1 MTTVFLHVLSMSLT
15 ASIVILAV
23 IAARFCLRRAPK
35 KISYWLWLAVAFR
48 LCCPVSWNSPFSL
61 FSVVP
66 VQTRAEQAV
75 AELAMEETDAPIP
88 ALTDS
93 QADLPDIGSA
103 PVPELALP
111 SDEPANPVPEVI
123 SSDPETRTAEGIP
136 EHALDAPANPISL
149 GGGPDMSSAPMTP
162 ADPITPTPESPAAVF
177 PDPVPSP
184 VPTDPILTAEP
195 DESPAAE
202 PAIAEEPEASPV
214 RADRTARILFAA
226 SVVWLAGVGAML
238 IYAAASTL
246 SVRRAME
253 TAIPFEEGVWQSD
266 CIRSPFLLG
275 AIRPRIYI
283 PFGTEGDMLRYVL
296 AHERYHIRRRDSA
309 AKVFAFLLLAAHW
322 FNPFVWL
329 AFALMTRD
337 MEMSCDEYVLSTE
350 PDIRKSYS
358 YSLLSFASG
367 RRFPSPSPLS
377 FGEGDVKSRIRN
389 VLNWERPKRWV
400 TVTSILLAVTAAIF
414 CMANPMEKKAPEE
427 AEGTVEAVISD
438 DEAETEAAEEPA
450 DLFDDAGLEPPLP
463 ETFLENLTVPVP
475 DFLDAEQRNLF
486 LRAEAVFP
494 ALAGRPEILR
504 NYPPDSEPV
513 VPEEWPEVE
522 GYFPLGGRYARYA
535 DFEAMALSIF
545 TDEYFE
551 YLNVTRSPMGEP
563 YFRDVD
569 GWTYYL
575 DVGVGGSE
583 ILVDYELIESTADR
597 LLFRQ
602 INRFGNSRPEED
614 VTAYDVFAAEIEMLR
629 GEDGWRVNAFV
640 TEDGITH
647 RMDGSQPEY
656 LGTES
661 VYPEPPADDPF
672 APRFVSAKLTPSTVG
687 GTLAESE
694 VLSPTETFP
703 LYAISNTAPDGFSA
717 EVDRWRARLDS
728 PLVSDSS
735 FLLAIE
741 EIPDLIF
748 DVNPYA
754 SAESV
759 FWQGERYVIPRTFR
773 LRSEDFHILRL
784 DIGVLVWN
792 GANFGVVEACED
804 EQRFALFTDRGVWWI
819 KNSPAFTR
827 ETLMFDAYDES
838 ELSYMR
844 HANAALAAED
854 NAADTVLLLHD
865 HPDGLWHESG
875 VIGFDEDGAPVF
887 EPYRESR
894 STVSDWYTHQ
904 VITKYGSDGSMER
917 LRFAADLAD
926 GITHEA
932 NAIIEALGGITVQLD
947 NASEETDTYALNAD
961 RAERSKRLDLVN
973 RAKSLA
979 AEDLEAVLRTWVEET
994 ARSST
999 RAEIEKRLAELDYQR
1014 IQAANDMSSASA
1026 KSREYDAEI
1035 TSLRA
1040 VLDSP
1045 SSNADDRILAS
1056 DRLAA
1061 LEPLRD
1067 QQEALVERCLAVI
1080 KTCGREI
1087 TWYRAVLEA
1096 RLFTKDEAKSVADYM
1111 IRQMITDEWLEDGF
1125 RPGLEQAKTFV
1136 FLIGMMKSNAEH
1148 IPVPAAL
1155 TTLWDSE
1162 LDGIPSSNAFR
1173 VASEMFGLYPDD
1185 PAEFVPPYMAYDS
1198 TEDCYRRQSGFG
1210 LSHGYFDYEDIY
1222 AEEDENSVTVYF
1234 ELMSH
1239 TYDPERDVHVGIYA
1253 DETIDY
1259 GEYCIV
1265 FEHPENLREAEL
1277 PRIRFVKSETL
1288 ARERAENET
1297 LPADV
1302 LWEKKVR
1309 GLYADMIEERY
1320 TDASYQPTAAE
1331 LCDLDG
1337 DGVPELIVFRQ
1348 MTESSHPL
1356 DIYCIENGS
1365 VCAFA
1370 SPFDMPRS
1378 AGSMPDY
1385 DRNLSSL
1392 LDAEASPDKLIG
1404 FFRSESG
1411 TVLFGSYV
1419 GSEFY
1424 ASYRCYQF
1432 SRTSRTLRMREIF
1445 SVEWMGEWYGDETM
1459 RNRTFMNG
1467 EEIDGGREAF
1477 DRAWDGW
1484 VSDCAIAYGSFSTF
1498 ASDEWFLNNPGDS
1511 YPSPPITSWLRREW
1525 QADAF
1530 HEKGLFTPEETALV
1544 ANQLITLTMKPE
1556 WMTDGDFRSA
1566 AGIFKLFGV
1575 SDTRYGEDYPDVFL
1589 EMIHDGPSGYAIY
1602 PNDLKRLA
1610 VEFAGVPEVEFHIDD
1625 YLDNITG
1632 YDPVRG
1638 EVYVVP
1644 TEGPVPRYEPEN
1656 LTVEVR
1662 EDGTAARFAL
1672 YKVEYSMG
1680 YPRELLEKS
1689 FLGDWEITF
1698 TAQGEGKLP
1707 RMRFGLAADTPY
1719 LFRLLPPGEPP
1730 ANVYETVMDF
1740 TEYSAAQANM
1750 TVNDLTARL
1759 RDEAGGR
1766 PILLSFDRPDG
1777 LAFLLGEIAEGSQ
1790 TSFGVSGISYQGAF
1804 YPLPVGLPFR
1814 DGWFAFDDT
1823 MNGGSRAY
1831 AAPPSGGAMN
1841 TQGIVL
1847 LHDGQVW
1854 WTEND
1859 PVITGETL
1867 YIGAGDGL
1875 YYSRVNNQWFFSLT
1889 QDFSSVFYISGIRN
1903 DELFTETGGVDYAAD
1918 GLPRLVPQ
1926 TTETADAF
1934 FQERYV
1940 NLAFTNGQLYDGFR
1954 YVWKWGKITLE
1965 DWEDYLAACRSADGA
1980 EPPLFP
1986 QSAAI
1991 PVPDFL
1997 DAEQADLFRRA
2008 EQVNPAF
2015 CGVCDTLDYVLPPLT
2030 EGFFPFDNGQDD
2042 TPLMQNG
2049 NRYVPLHGRYADW
2062 ETFQK
2067 MGRSLYTEEFWAALS
2082 KPYISSDGRTYV
2094 LDSGMGGLF
2103 SLSEYELLESTV
2115 DRLLFRRIVKQALAS
2130 LDEEPTGYAC
2140 YGYLIEMVKTADGW
2154 RINAFADG
2162 AGHSIGQSGE
2172 YLYTE
2177 SNPSDGAP
2185 VIQKIPYSPVFT
2197 GLNGRTFSPFTVDL
2211 PVSWQTLAT
2220 ADLRGGAYP
2229 MVSFFTGDGSTAN
2242 AWEYLFSW
2250 LVTTNEIS
2258 WDGTELPGMRFG
2270 DDICTFEDAS
2280 GRYYSMQFALMSGS
2294 EEHWTTADGDAQS
2307 VIAEYADVLASLR
2320 PNDGYRIVHAEPG
2333 SPVVKHWAKY
2343 TAVSI
2348 PFTPAGERRF
2358 VNLPLAV
2365 PTESG
2370 SEIVPAVMFSVPDS
2384 SLWAGGTEIRRDIG
2398 IDESGATVLTFR
2410 FADSGFPFFSIRAAL
2425 IPWQEAPGPIRLL
2438 PHERHL
2444 KTCEV
2449 SVNGEI
2455 HWCRVTASFFDDE
2468 ARRTITAPGGRNR
2481 PFTQLP
2487 DEVQIALTLEA
2498 EYILSTVQ
2506 SAEPNTDSVR
2516 GNLPGNLITG
2526 GTTATDLLGRI
2537 YFEDPLTRTLRRMNA
2552 DGSHLIEL
2560 APERAGSISVFGG
2573 QVIYD
2578 NAQNAIRSVPIDG
2591 GEAVTLWQAP
2601 RDSLYAPNIG
2611 KIFVTPDGIWFGA
2624 RIDAKQRVFH
2634 MNLDGSGAR
2643 EVFTGYSL
2651 SGVDSGQVF
2660 VADSEGLY
2668 RFEPVSY
2675 DPTQIVLEQIW
2686 EGTLVSA
2693 VIDEYGIAIHSN
2705 LETIIIL
2712 DRYTLEEIYSTRC
2725 TYPEYL
2731 WADGKLSLYGYTG
2744 AHGDQWVIRQTDV
2757 RAGLT
2762 KEILTFGEEI
2772 FDSLGRTFGIT
2783 FYEYFRAPDS
2793 EAVRQAFAAEHPEL
2807 ADRNGEIWVLDQSPQ
2822 GALQAVNGEVWCFAR
2837 SVKLVRET
2845 GSTDNWL
2852 ICDGADGTVPAGLRK
2867 E

>member
-1 MTTVFLHVLSMSLT
+1 M
-15 ASIVILAV
+15 
-23 IAARFCLRRAPK
+23 
-35 KISYWLWLAVAFR
+35 
-48 LCCPVSWNSPFSL
+48 
-61 FSVVP
+61 
-66 VQTRAEQAV
+66 
-75 AELAMEETDAPIP
+75 
-88 ALTDS
+88 
-93 QADLPDIGSA
+93 
-103 PVPELALP
+103 
-111 SDEPANPVPEVI
+111 
-123 SSDPETRTAEGIP
+123 
-136 EHALDAPANPISL
+136 
-149 GGGPDMSSAPMTP
+149 
-162 ADPITPTPESPAAVF
+162 
-177 PDPVPSP
+177 
-184 VPTDPILTAEP
+184 
-195 DESPAAE
+195 
-202 PAIAEEPEASPV
+202 
-214 RADRTARILFAA
+214 
-226 SVVWLAGVGAML
+226 
-238 IYAAASTL
+238 
-246 SVRRAME
+246 
-253 TAIPFEEGVWQSD
+253 
-266 CIRSPFLLG
+266 
-275 AIRPRIYI
+275 
-283 PFGTEGDMLRYVL
+283 
-296 AHERYHIRRRDSA
+296 
-309 AKVFAFLLLAAHW
+309 
-322 FNPFVWL
+322 
-329 AFALMTRD
+329 
-337 MEMSCDEYVLSTE
+337 
-350 PDIRKSYS
+350 
-358 YSLLSFASG
+358 
-367 RRFPSPSPLS
+367 
-377 FGEGDVKSRIRN
+377 
-389 VLNWERPKRWV
+389 
-400 TVTSILLAVTAAIF
+400 
-414 CMANPMEKKAPEE
+414 
-427 AEGTVEAVISD
+427 
-438 DEAETEAAEEPA
+438 
-450 DLFDDAGLEPPLP
+450 
-463 ETFLENLTVPVP
+463 
-475 DFLDAEQRNLF
+475 
-486 LRAEAVFP
+486 
-494 ALAGRPEILR
+494 
-504 NYPPDSEPV
+504 
-513 VPEEWPEVE
+513 
-522 GYFPLGGRYARYA
+522 
-535 DFEAMALSIF
+535 
-545 TDEYFE
+545 
-551 YLNVTRSPMGEP
+551 
-563 YFRDVD
+563 
-569 GWTYYL
+569 
-575 DVGVGGSE
+575 
-583 ILVDYELIESTADR
+583 
-597 LLFRQ
+597 
-602 INRFGNSRPEED
+602 
-614 VTAYDVFAAEIEMLR
+614 
-629 GEDGWRVNAFV
+629 
-640 TEDGITH
+640 
-647 RMDGSQPEY
+647 
-656 LGTES
+656 
-661 VYPEPPADDPF
+661 
-672 APRFVSAKLTPSTVG
+672 
-687 GTLAESE
+687 
-694 VLSPTETFP
+694 
-703 LYAISNTAPDGFSA
+703 
-717 EVDRWRARLDS
+717 
-728 PLVSDSS
+728 
-735 FLLAIE
+735 
-741 EIPDLIF
+741 
-748 DVNPYA
+748 
-754 SAESV
+754 
-759 FWQGERYVIPRTFR
+759 FWQGERYIIPRTFR

-784 DIGVLVWN
+784 DFGVLVWN
-792 GANFGVVEACED
+792 GANSYVPEACED
-804 EQRFALFTDRGVWWI
+804 EQRFALFTDRGVWLI
-819 KNSPAFTR
+819 KNSPVFTG
-827 ETLMFDAYDES
+827 ETLRFNTFDES
-838 ELSYMR
+838 ELYYMR

-875 VIGFDEDGAPVF
+875 VIGFDEDGVPVF
-887 EPYRESR
+887 EPYPESR
-894 STVSDWYTHQ
+894 STVAEWYTHQ

-932 NAIIEALGGITVQLD
+932 NAIIEALGGITVQLE

-999 RAEIEKRLAELDYQR
+999 RTEIERRLAELEGQR
-1014 IQAANDMSSASA
+1014 IQAANDMNSASA
-1026 KSREYDAEI
+1026 RTVDYNAEI
-1035 TSLRA
+1035 ASLRA
-1040 VLDSP
+1040 VLDSA
-1045 SSNADDRILAS
+1045 SSNADDRILAA

-1087 TWYRAVLEA
+1087 AWYQVVLEA

-1136 FLIGMMKSNAEH
+1136 FLIGMMKANAEH

-1210 LSHGYFDYEDIY
+1210 LPHGYFDYEDIY

-1239 TYDPERDVHVGIYA
+1239 TYDPEHDVHVGIYA
-1253 DETIDY
+1253 DETIDF

-1265 FEHPENLREAEL
+1265 FEYPENLQKAEL

-1331 LCDLDG
+1331 LCDLNG
-1337 DGVPELIVFRQ
+1337 DGVPELIVFHQ

-1356 DIYCIENGS
+1356 DIYCIENGK

-1385 DRNLSSL
+1385 DRSLSSL

-1575 SDTRYGEDYPDVFL
+1575 SDTRYGEDYPAVFL
-1589 EMIHDGPSGYAIY
+1589 EMIHDGPNGYAIY

-1610 VEFAGVPEVEFHIDD
+1610 VEFAGVPEAEFHIDD
-1625 YLDNITG
+1625 YLDNVTG

-1719 LFRLLPPGEPP
+1719 PFRLLPPGEPP

-1740 TEYSAAQANM
+1740 TEYAAAQANM
-1750 TVNDLTARL
+1750 TVNDLAARL

-1814 DGWFAFDDT
+1814 DGWFAFDNT

-1831 AAPPSGGAMN
+1831 AAPPSGGAIN

-1859 PVITGETL
+1859 PDITGETL

-1903 DELFTETGGVDYAAD
+1903 DELFTETGVVDYTAD

-1926 TTETADAF
+1926 TTETADDF
-1934 FQERYV
+1934 FQEKYV
-1940 NLAFTNGQLYDGFR
+1940 NRAFTDGQPYDGFR

-2030 EGFFPFDNGQDD
+2030 EGIFPFDNGQDD

-2082 KPYISSDGRTYV
+2082 KPYLSSDGRTYV

-2103 SLSEYELLESTV
+2103 SLSEYELLESTA
-2115 DRLLFRRIVKQALAS
+2115 DRLLFRRIVKQALGPF
-2130 LDEEPTGYAC
+2130 DEEPTGYAC

-2270 DDICTFEDAS
+2270 EDICTFVDTS

-2294 EEHWTTADGDAQS
+2294 EAHWTTADGDAQS

-2320 PNDGYRIVHAEPG
+2320 PNEGYRIVHAEPG

-2384 SLWAGGTEIRRDIG
+2384 SLWAGGTEIRRDME

-2481 PFTQLP
+2481 PFAQLP

-2498 EYILSTVQ
+2498 EFILSSVQ

-2526 GTTATDLLGRI
+2526 GNTATDLLGRI
-2537 YFEDPLTRTLRRMNA
+2537 YFQDPLSRTLRRMNA

-2634 MNLDGSGAR
+2634 MNLDGSDAR

-2651 SGVDSGQVF
+2651 SGVDCGQVF